1 MRSWTDATGAAGA
14 RGIMRPAQV
23 GTVYELGRVDVAA
36 ELAPYIE
43 YYWTIRWA
51 LDSPRRETS
60 SVLSHPAVHLSIEE
74 GDQAARHGHPLP
86 SVLVHGVITRRFD
99 IELAGRGRVLGVKF
113 RPGGF
118 TALTGVAADR
128 FTDRVESLTELR
140 AGAADLRDGVLGLE
154 TDEARARL
162 ADERLSRWLPEVED
176 RDYALLR
183 EVVDDVAGD
192 RTLIRA
198 AAVARRHG
206 LTDRSLQRL
215 LRRYTGITAS
225 WLIRRYRLLD
235 AMDALQRDP
244 GCDIAELAVTLGWYD
259 QPHFTRDFTAAVGVP
274 PVRYVR
280 GLGE

>member
-1 MRSWTDATGAAGA
+1 
-14 RGIMRPAQV
+14 MRPAQV
-23 GTVYELGRVDVAA
+23 GTVYELGRVEVAP

-43 YYWTIRWA
+43 YYWTVRWA
-51 LDSPRRETS
+51 LDTPRRHMS
-60 SVLSHPAVHLSIEE
+60 SVLSQPAVHLSIEE
-74 GDQAARHGHPLP
+74 GDQPTRHGHPLP
-86 SVLVHGVITRRFD
+86 SVLVHGVITRRFE
-99 IELAGRGRVLGVKF
+99 IELAGRGRVFGIKF

-128 FTDRVESLTELR
+128 FTDGVESLTGLR
-140 AGAADLRDGVLGLE
+140 GDAGALRDEALALE
-154 TDEARARL
+154 TDQARARL
-162 ADERLSRWLPEVED
+162 ADERLSRWLPDEAD

-192 RTLIRA
+192 RSLIRA
-198 AAVARRHG
+198 AEVARRHG
-206 LTDRSLQRL
+206 LTDRYLQRM

-244 GCDIAELAVTLGWYD
+244 GCDVAELAVALGWYD